1 MRRPI
6 WIAFFCLAALPAL
19 AEIKLGKED
28 ASKPYLFDVTKK
40 DAAVRQ
46 ALAALFKGEKLAPWA
61 GQILSGGNYV
71 AGAPRAVEAPI
82 TGATVY
88 SACMPHDC
96 FDNRLEIL
104 ITADKAHAFGLLRE
118 NGKSRFLGKPDQDV
132 SAILKSV
139 QPQ

>member
-88 SACMPHDC
+88 MHACRTIVSITGWKSSSPRTRPAPSA
-96 FDNRLEIL
+96 FSEK
-104 ITADKAHAFGLLRE
+104 TA
-118 NGKSRFLGKPDQDV
+118 SRVFWESRIRM
-132 SAILKSV
+132 SAPS
-139 QPQ
+139 